1 MWDLTTLSDRGHQMW
16 DRARR
21 SDRGQLMLDGTKLSL
36 GTLTAIE
43 VPPPSRIDRQ
53 VAGMA
58 IALAPF
64 TQLPLVCVLVLWG
77 WVVREVPVPSLVAAA
92 ATMVAVTLAT
102 RGMHL
107 DGLADTADGLSASYD
122 RATSLDVMRRGN
134 SGPSGVAAVALVI
147 LVDAAALASLL
158 TTGAGLVLVC
168 LSLLA
173 SRQILAWGCTVG
185 VPSARPKGMGATF
198 AGSVQ
203 RPVTAGGF
211 VLLLGV
217 AAVAT
222 HWSGSTWWSGPVVVC
237 SAALGGVA
245 LISRATRRFGGI
257 TGDVLGAV
265 IEVSFAV
272 ALTTSAVLVT
282 ATRLR

>member
-1 MWDLTTLSDRGHQMW
+1 MW
-16 DRARR
+16 DRTKVSARSQLLRDRVRR
-21 SDRGQLMLDGTKLSL
+21 SDRGRLMLDGIRLSL

-43 VPPPSRIDRQ
+43 VTPPTRIDRR
-53 VAGMA
+53 VAGAA
-58 IALAPF
+58 IAMAPF
-64 TQLPLVCVLVLWG
+64 TQLPLVCFLVLWG
-77 WVVREVPVPSLVAAA
+77 WLVREVPVPALVAAA

-134 SGPSGVAAVALVI
+134 SGPSGVAAVALVL

-168 LSLLA
+168 LSLVA
-173 SRQILAWGCTVG
+173 SRQLLAWGCSVG
-185 VPSARPKGMGATF
+185 VPSARPEGMGATF
-198 AGSVQ
+198 AGSVR
-203 RPVTAGGF
+203 RPLTAGGF

-217 AAVAT
+217 AALAT
-222 HWSGSTWWSGPVVVC
+222 HWSGPAWWAGPVVVC

-245 LISRATRRFGGI
+245 LIGRATQRFGGI

-272 ALTTSAVLVT
+272 ALTASAVLVT
-282 ATRLR
+282 TT